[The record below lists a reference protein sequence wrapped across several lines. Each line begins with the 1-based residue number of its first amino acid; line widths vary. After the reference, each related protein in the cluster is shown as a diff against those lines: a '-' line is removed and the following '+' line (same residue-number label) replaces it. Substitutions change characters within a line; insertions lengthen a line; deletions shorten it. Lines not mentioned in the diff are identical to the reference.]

1 MLELGLALQRQGWR
15 VTVVCHDYQPDAEFA
30 DASRELDIRAVRHGV
45 SEWIE
50 SRAELVRRFW
60 LGMPKVARL
69 VPGDVDVINAHEWPG
84 LHAGALAARR
94 LRAPLV
100 WTRNDETG
108 WERAIVP
115 EQTILTS
122 DRWSVRAMRAALG
135 WPDLLDARR
144 ADRIVVLSTPQVRMV
159 ERSYRRPAHVVPLGP
174 AASFFDAPDRAA
186 ARRRLGVGDGTFLAA
201 GAAILFPHRRFEDLI
216 EAIAL
221 LDDEPSIEALIVGS
235 DHGDRPYADRL
246 SAMIR
251 ERGVEQRVRLP
262 RASVSDEEL
271 RDVYAA
277 ADVFVFPNQRQT
289 WGLTPLEALAAG
301 TPAIVSAGA
310 GVSEILE
317 GRPGVEIVPP
327 ERPDAIADA
336 LRRLRADRGDRDG
349 LEETRAWLRSELTS
363 DRYAERLAEIYE
375 EAIAVRSR

>member
-1 MLELGLALQRQGWR
+1 MLELGLALKRQGWQ
-15 VTVVCHDYQPDAEFA
+15 VTIVCHDYQPDAEFA

-50 SRAELVRRFW
+50 TRAELVRRFW

-69 VPGDVDVINAHEWPG
+69 VPSDVDVINAHEWPG

-94 LRAPLV
+94 LRKPLV

-115 EQTILTS
+115 DQTILTS

-144 ADRIVVLSTPQVRMV
+144 ADEIVVLSTPQVRMV
-159 ERSYRRPAHVVPLGP
+159 ERSYRRPARVVPLGP
-174 AASFFDAPDRAA
+174 AASFFDVPDRAE
-186 ARRRLGVGDGTFLAA
+186 ARRSLGVGDDTVLAL

-216 EAIAL
+216 EAMAL
-221 LDDEPSIEALIVGS
+221 LGDEPSVKALIVGS
-235 DHGDRPYADRL
+235 DHADRAYADRL
-246 SAMIR
+246 SALIR
-251 ERGVEQRVRLP
+251 ARGVDDRVDLP
-262 RASVSDEEL
+262 RATFSDEEL
-271 RDVYAA
+271 RTYYAA

-301 TPAIVSAGA
+301 TPAIVSSGA
-310 GVSEILE
+310 GVSEILHD
-317 GRPGVEIVPP
+317 RPGVVIVPP

-336 LRRLRADRGDRDG
+336 LRRLVRTRDRRDG
-349 LEETRAWLRSELTS
+349 IEATRTWLADELTS
-363 DRYAERLAEIYE
+363 DRYAEQLAEIYE
-375 EAIAVRSR
+375 AAIAARAR